1 MHTMRN
7 GCTTFLLGVHARL
20 YSPAHAFLKCK
31 SLDTCLWSNILMVV
45 TSSGM
50 DRTHAHPDPGPV
62 PTKAEHGTIQKVETL
77 ACFHKINVPILFQR
91 TRH

>member
-1 MHTMRN
+1 
-7 GCTTFLLGVHARL
+7 
-20 YSPAHAFLKCK
+20 
-31 SLDTCLWSNILMVV
+31 MVV